1 MVNDSSTNLSLL
13 ARIRERPND
22 PANWDEFVERY
33 GKMLK
38 RWCRSWGLQNADAED
53 VTQNVMLALAR
64 QMQTFEYRDGGRFR
78 SWLKTIA
85 YRAWCQF
92 LDSRRKTGVAGTSAV
107 DDILQS
113 VEAREDFLAQLD
125 LECERNMLEDAMQLV
140 EQRVQ
145 PTTWEAFRRTAL
157 DRQSAAEAG
166 ASLKMSVMAV
176 YRAKS
181 RVQAMIQEEVE
192 ALDSPLD

>member
-1 MVNDSSTNLSLL
+1 
-13 ARIRERPND
+13 
-22 PANWDEFVERY
+22 
-33 GKMLK
+33 MLK

-92 LDSRRKTGVAGTSAV
+92 LDSRRKTGIAGTSAV

-157 DRQSAAEAG
+157 DRQSAAETG